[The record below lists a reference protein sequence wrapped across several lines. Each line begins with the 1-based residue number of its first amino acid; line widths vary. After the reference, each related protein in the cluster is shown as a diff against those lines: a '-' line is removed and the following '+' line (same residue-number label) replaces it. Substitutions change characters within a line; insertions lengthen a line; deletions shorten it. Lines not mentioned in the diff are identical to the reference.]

1 MALQGKHIL
10 VGISGGIAAY
20 KIPELIRGL
29 VKAGAEVR
37 VATTRHALEFVTE
50 LTLQTV
56 SGHPVYSDVFAA
68 INAHATEHISL
79 PEWCDAMIVAPATA
93 NVVAKMAAGIADDA
107 LTTTICSCVARKP
120 ILIAPAMNDKMWE
133 NPATQHAVETIRSW
147 QNVRVIEPA
156 EGPLACGVVGKGR
169 MPEAE
174 ELQEAL
180 EYVLTPPTLA
190 GQRILITAGGTQ
202 EPIDPV
208 RFISNYSTG
217 KMGVALA
224 QVCARRGAEVTM
236 VCGSMSVTPRNPFG
250 AIHRIDALS
259 AQEMYEACIAQWPRM
274 NSAILCAA
282 VADFT
287 PCEKAENKI
296 KKGDRSLV
304 NGDRSLVIGGKPSS
318 AEATPPVNREDA
330 PGDRSLVISDRSLV
344 NGGKP
349 SSAEATPP
357 VSREDAP
364 GEWSLSL
371 KETADIAK
379 ALGQSKR
386 PDQKLIGF
394 ALETQHEI
402 ENALHKMERKN
413 LDAIVLNSLR
423 DKGAGFGVDTNRVT
437 IIRADGNSLELPLLS
452 KAEAANE
459 IIRYSF
465 LLEEAE

>member
-180 EYVLTPPTLA
+180 EYVLTPRTLA

-304 NGDRSLVIGGKPSS
+304 IGDRSLVNGGKPSS

-330 PGDRSLVISDRSLV
+330 PG
-344 NGGKP
+344 
-349 SSAEATPP
+349 
-357 VSREDAP
+357 
-364 GEWSLSL
+364 EWSLSL
-371 KETADIAK
+371 KETVDIAK

>member
-133 NPATQHAVETIRSW
+133 NPATQHAIETIRSW

-180 EYVLTPPTLA
+180 EYVLTPPTLT

-304 NGDRSLVIGGKPSS
+304 IG
-318 AEATPPVNREDA
+318 
-330 PGDRSLVISDRSLV
+330 DRSLV

>member
-1 MALQGKHIL
+1 MALEGKHIL

-133 NPATQHAVETIRSW
+133 NPATQHAVETIRGW
-147 QNVRVIEPA
+147 ENIRVIEPA
-156 EGPLACGVVGKGR
+156 EGPLACGTNGKGR
-169 MPEAE
+169 MPEVE

-180 EYVLTPPTLA
+180 AYALTPQTLA

-224 QVCARRGAEVTM
+224 QACARRGADVTM
-236 VCGSMSVTPRNPFG
+236 VCGAMSATLRNPFG

-259 AQEMYEACIAQWPRM
+259 AQDMYEACIAQWPHM

-287 PCEKAENKI
+287 PCEKAEEKI
-296 KKGDRSLV
+296 KKDSGFRIQDSGFRIQDSGLF
-304 NGDRSLVIGGKPSS
+304 LP
-318 AEATPPVNREDA
+318 
-330 PGDRSLVISDRSLV
+330 
-344 NGGKP
+344 
-349 SSAEATPP
+349 
-357 VSREDAP
+357 
-364 GEWSLSL
+364 L

-394 ALETQHEI
+394 ALETQHEK

-437 IIRADGNSLELPLLS
+437 VLRADGNSLELPLLS
-452 KAEAANE
+452 KEEVANQ
-459 IIRYSF
+459 IIRYSI

>member
-180 EYVLTPPTLA
+180 EYALTPRTLA

-296 KKGDRSLV
+296 KKGE
-304 NGDRSLVIGGKPSS
+304 RSLVIG
-318 AEATPPVNREDA
+318 
-330 PGDRSLVISDRSLV
+330 DRSLV

>member
-180 EYVLTPPTLA
+180 EYVLTPRTLA

-304 NGDRSLVIGGKPSS
+304 IG
-318 AEATPPVNREDA
+318 
-330 PGDRSLVISDRSLV
+330 DRSLV

-364 GEWSLSL
+364 GDWSLV
-371 KETADIAK
+371 
-379 ALGQSKR
+379 
-386 PDQKLIGF
+386 
-394 ALETQHEI
+394 
-402 ENALHKMERKN
+402 
-413 LDAIVLNSLR
+413 VLRLYR
-423 DKGAGFGVDTNRVT
+423 
-437 IIRADGNSLELPLLS
+437 
-452 KAEAANE
+452 
-459 IIRYSF
+459 
-465 LLEEAE
+465 

>member
-304 NGDRSLVIGGKPSS
+304 IG
-318 AEATPPVNREDA
+318 N
-330 PGDRSLVISDRSLV
+330 RSLV

-423 DKGAGFGVDTNRVT
+423 DKGARFGVDTNRVT

>member
-180 EYVLTPPTLA
+180 EYALTPRTLA

-304 NGDRSLVIGGKPSS
+304 IG
-318 AEATPPVNREDA
+318 
-330 PGDRSLVISDRSLV
+330 DRSLV